1 MVVFVV
7 AILLHFLVVCR
18 LQPQWVVTSLVGVVG
33 MWLVAEWCMGRAKRT
48 RAERLRVPS
57 CPFQRQKRLAQAP
70 MSFIFNQSKILG
82 TIDRIP
88 CIPNTGCPQCLSTVW
103 IQCVSI
109 FFRKC
114 VNIVRILYRDSA
126 IDKSHQRNEP
136 SNRIK
141 RWCLPSK
148 DAAMDR
154 LAQRQRDQHCFAFS
168 PKALPGS

>member
-1 MVVFVV
+1 MVVEV
-7 AILLHFLVVCR
+7 AAALRTQHGREQGGACGRLRRRHPPALPRRLSFTASVGRHIPGWSCR
-18 LQPQWVVTSLVGVVG
+18 H
-33 MWLVAEWCMGRAKRT
+33 VAGSRVAHGRAKRT

-88 CIPNTGCPQCLSTVW
+88 CIPNTGCPKCLSTVW

-114 VNIVRILYRDSA
+114 VNIVRIFIETVLSTSRTRGTNPQ
-126 IDKSHQRNEP
+126 I
-136 SNRIK
+136 
-141 RWCLPSK
+141 
-148 DAAMDR
+148 
-154 LAQRQRDQHCFAFS
+154 
-168 PKALPGS
+168 G